1 MLLKSR
7 AVVSVVAPIP
17 EFETTEIPPN
27 MVCVARSIVTVLLP
41 PDVPVVIPAIPPE
54 GTKVVLPVK
63 PDATVVI
70 VSVLAPEL

>member
-1 MLLKSR
+1 MPLKSR
-7 AVVSVVAPIP
+7 AVESVVAPIP

-27 MVCVARSIVTVLLP
+27 IVWVARSIVTVLLL

-54 GTKVVLPVK
+54 GTNVVLPAK